1 MDFQQEFCHKPQS
14 QQPLLLHQSH
24 LRWSCHTLQGYP
36 GNEIIGVIG
45 RSPSVHI
52 LLTTGKT
59 VQIFK
64 FSPGLYCSTQ
74 FLIRLK
80 SNDISTIAIIHF
92 ESPFL
97 IFLTWQNVLNE
108 CKSNRIGIKVFWTKN
123 FLGKAN
129 VVRGLLTIL
138 LQISKIFCPS
148 KTFLWFFNL
157 INFFKTCFF
166 WKTMIL
172 QSLNI

>member
-1 MDFQQEFCHKPQS
+1 MKEN
-14 QQPLLLHQSH
+14 
-24 LRWSCHTLQGYP
+24 R
-36 GNEIIGVIG
+36 V
-45 RSPSVHI
+45 
-52 LLTTGKT
+52 
-59 VQIFK
+59 
-64 FSPGLYCSTQ
+64 

-166 WKTMIL
+166 LKNDDTTIPWYLGFVI
-172 QSLNI
+172 SLDRCKGFEIENDLTIKLYV